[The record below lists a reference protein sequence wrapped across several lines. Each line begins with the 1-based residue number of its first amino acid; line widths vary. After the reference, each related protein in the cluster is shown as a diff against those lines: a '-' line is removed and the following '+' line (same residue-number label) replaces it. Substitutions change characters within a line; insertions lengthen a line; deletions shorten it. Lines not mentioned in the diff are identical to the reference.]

1 MSYSYYRKR
10 NPLQVID
17 KDNIVQ
23 SLPSTPFRS
32 KNPNQQAKQEAVTV
46 DMLDCDGQKHIA
58 MIIHNSS
65 TKRSFGNLFSPLRP
79 AKGFKKSKQNAG
91 PTSDEIVKDKLPSI
105 PASSSTKHPRD
116 ADLVVDSEKE
126 NLSEGRR
133 RKKSRRL
140 TMTDH
145 ITRVLKVELG
155 ENGGNIYDSCPEV
168 VDKVSVIWS
177 MMCLHALPI
186 VLSNIPGCLIFSFPH
201 SSIHHNITYYRLRNF
216 CKGKGSHYKCSQ
228 LRLTYM
234 EIHSARSFKGRT
246 KISAPTRVTK
256 RLTSFLKRC
265 AFWRKHQRL

>member
-58 MIIHNSS
+58 MIVHNQS

-79 AKGFKKSKQNAG
+79 AKGFKKSKQNTG

-168 VDKVSVIWS
+168 VDKIEKFLQREGVTLQMFTAAIDVHGNS
-177 MMCLHALPI
+177 L
-186 VLSNIPGCLIFSFPH
+186 
-201 SSIHHNITYYRLRNF
+201 
-216 CKGKGSHYKCSQ
+216 
-228 LRLTYM
+228 
-234 EIHSARSFKGRT
+234 RSFLQGKDQDQCSNPCY
-246 KISAPTRVTK
+246 KKAYIFFEK
-256 RLTSFLKRC
+256 MRLLEETPKTLRRMQNEAYLVDGFDVKDKSE
-265 AFWRKHQRL
+265 AMIRKQVYFDILPGHTLC